1 VRIPKSTVFIRNAIA
16 GNPIEI
22 WGDPTRGQDIV
33 YVKDVVGAIIGAIDS
48 DKAHG
53 LYNITSGVKTTLD
66 EEVKGIIK
74 VFSPP
79 GHPSE
84 IRYRPERPSMPC
96 TYVYDISKAKRD
108 FSYQVRYP
116 FMRMLQDIKLEMEAR
131 RFSHLIN
138 REKKP

>member
-1 VRIPKSTVFIRNAIA
+1 
-16 GNPIEI
+16 
-22 WGDPTRGQDIV
+22 
-33 YVKDVVGAIIGAIDS
+33 
-48 DKAHG
+48 
-53 LYNITSGVKTTLD
+53 
-66 EEVKGIIK
+66 
-74 VFSPP
+74 
-79 GHPSE
+79 
-84 IRYRPERPSMPC
+84 MPC